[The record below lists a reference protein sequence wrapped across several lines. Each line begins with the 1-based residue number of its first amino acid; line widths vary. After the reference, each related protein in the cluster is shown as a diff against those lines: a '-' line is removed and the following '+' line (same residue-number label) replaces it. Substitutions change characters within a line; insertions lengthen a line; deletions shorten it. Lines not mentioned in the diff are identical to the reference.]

1 MNDRRRRHIALLVAA
16 CFFMEIL
23 DGTIVIT
30 AAPRL
35 AASLDVPSTSIALVV
50 TAYLVTLA
58 VLIPVSGWLAARFG
72 ARRVFLSAIAIFTL
86 ASLGCALSSSLAE
99 LVVLRVVQGVGGAM
113 MVPVGRLVVLA
124 ETPKSELLKMVA
136 YLVWPALIAPVI
148 APLAGGV
155 ITEYASWRWIFL
167 INLPLGAL
175 AFAAAWRLI
184 DRQDTGGAAPL
195 DRFGVLLTGTGL
207 AALTYGAH
215 VLSEDSP
222 TWDLAAA
229 LIVASVVLLAA
240 STRHLLRVRAPLVN
254 LRVLQIPTL
263 GTSIAGQVLFLLTV
277 GAIPFL
283 LPLLFQDVFGWSP
296 VKAGAVVIGVF
307 IGNIAI
313 KPATT
318 PMLNRFGFRSVL
330 LAATT
335 ILAATSAA
343 CGLLT
348 AATPIPLIVALA
360 VVSGAARSTGMTAY
374 STIAFSD
381 VPPDR
386 MRDANTL
393 AATVLTLG
401 QGLGIAAASVALR
414 AGGPLGDLL
423 PGRQGEGTAYTIA
436 FAVLALGALGATAL
450 ALALDR
456 TAGDALRARS
466 ADAR

>member
-1 MNDRRRRHIALLVAA
+1 VSDRRRRQVALLVAA

-23 DGTIVIT
+23 DGTIVTT

-35 AASLDVPSTSIALVV
+35 AASLDVPVTSIALVI
-50 TAYLVTLA
+50 TAYLVTLG

-86 ASLGCALSSSLAE
+86 SSLGCALSTSLTE
-99 LVVLRVVQGVGGAM
+99 LVALRVLQGAGGAM
-113 MVPVGRLVVLA
+113 MVPVGRLVVLSDA
-124 ETPKSELLKMVA
+124 PKSELLKWVA
-136 YLVWPALIAPVI
+136 YLVWPALVAPVI
-148 APLAGGV
+148 APLAGGF

-184 DRQDTGGAAPL
+184 DRADTGEPLPL
-195 DRFGVLLTGTGL
+195 DRLGVVLTGAGL
-207 AALTYGAH
+207 GALTYGAH
-215 VLSEDSP
+215 LVAEESP
-222 TWDLAAA
+222 PWGLAAVLGA
-229 LIVASVVLLAA
+229 CAAVLLAA
-240 STRHLLRVRAPLVN
+240 ATRHLLRVPFPLVN

-263 GTSIAGQVLFLLTV
+263 GTTVSGQVLFQLTV

-283 LPLLFQDVFGWSP
+283 LVLLFQDVFGWSP
-296 VKAGAVVIGVF
+296 VKAGALVIGVF
-307 IGNIAI
+307 VGNIAI

-318 PMLNRFGFRSVL
+318 PMLNRFGFRTVL
-330 LAATT
+330 LGATT
-335 ILAATSAA
+335 ILAATSVG

-348 AATPIPLIVALA
+348 AGTPIPLIVALA
-360 VVSGAARSTGMTAY
+360 VLSGAARSTGMTAY
-374 STIAFSD
+374 STMAFSD

-393 AATVLTLG
+393 AATVLMLG
-401 QGLGIAAASVALR
+401 SGMGIAAASVALR

-423 PGRQGEGTAYTIA
+423 PGTQGPGTAYTIA
-436 FAVLALGALGATAL
+436 FVVMSFGALGATAF

-456 TAGDALRARS
+456 TAGDALRARR
-466 ADAR
+466 AAAA